1 MVIILPLWNS
11 IVPPLEKS
19 ILSYAKKANSDVAN
33 NMRYEIFDLVVLN
46 DFIF

>member
-19 ILSYAKKANSDVAN
+19 ILSYAKNASSDIAN
-33 NMRYEIFDLVVLN
+33 NIVYEIFDLIVLN
-46 DFIF
+46 EFIF

>member
-11 IVPPLEKS
+11 MVPPLEKS
-19 ILSYAKKANSDVAN
+19 IRLYAKKANNDIAN
-33 NMRYEIFDLVVLN
+33 NMRYKIFDLVVLN